1 MIFANCF
8 SKSASRNH
16 KYLGMGGGDKSD
28 VDEQLLMVSTPL
40 AEFFLVSC
48 GFMSLLVLSPLED
61 ERLFGSEFSMSCT
74 NCDMEPAGAKLLP
87 TLCSSAVVE
96 LVLKRP
102 SARRRS
108 PCDRHASTA
117 AEMQN
122 KHHPILL
129 CERLHNDNLSIVKN
143 DVCSDN

>member
-1 MIFANCF
+1 MIFASCF
-8 SKSASRNH
+8 SKRASLSQR
-16 KYLGMGGGDKSD
+16 YLGVGAAELAIRE
-28 VDEQLLMVSTPL
+28 VDELLLTVRTPL

-48 GFMSLLVLSPLED
+48 GLTSLLVLSPLD
-61 ERLFGSEFSMSCT
+61 EERRLGSEFSMSCT
-74 NCDMEPAGAKLLP
+74 ICEMLPAGAKLLP

-117 AEMQN
+117 AET
-122 KHHPILL
+122 HPKYKFIFW
-129 CERLHNDNLSIVKN
+129 K
-143 DVCSDN
+143 